1 VEVAADGCGP
11 PLAGALYEGCL
22 LQVFESQFQL
32 LDLPL
37 QFLRLPPEAD
47 LNGERPATGAYRA
60 ALMLNS

>member
-1 VEVAADGCGP
+1 MCLRRPRTSARRS
-11 PLAGALYEGCL
+11 ALRGLTL

-37 QFLRLPPEAD
+37 QFVRLPPEAD